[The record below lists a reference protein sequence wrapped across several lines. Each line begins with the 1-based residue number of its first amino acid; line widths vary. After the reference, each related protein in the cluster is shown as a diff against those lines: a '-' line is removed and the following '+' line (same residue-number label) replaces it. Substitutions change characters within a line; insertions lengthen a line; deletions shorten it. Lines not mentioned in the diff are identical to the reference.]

1 MSAASI
7 LALAGCGS
15 TLTNRPAPLRAPR
28 CRVAAYLPAWA
39 CLPIKRPALRRL
51 TVVDGKR
58 FATRDGQQTRV
69 YGQVLQLAPIDW
81 SAGRATQVAVRVE
94 TPLSWLRGRIAAE
107 HLRIVLKK
115 GTRLYASPTG
125 PQVGLLI
132 ADLTVGPLL
141 RRVDDRIGFEVH
153 LPSASSSPALL
164 LWAAMARFR
173 HDATGR
179 DVPRDWVVGGQQA
192 PAKLRA
198 RLGTPLRL
206 TVRGPRLPWRHDKET
221 TVLPRCA
228 NAPPRIRVLELET
241 SKARIAVR
249 LIDGYTQRL
258 GAIVLRGWTPLLPPP
273 EQRSGR
279 YAVRIR
285 LNCAF
290 YGRRQKRWEWS
301 SGGAHTTRAPLPL
314 YTTTDPRGAPI
325 GVLSKGARVEVGAA
339 QIVAAGRRRFLQVH
353 AQGLPLYVPYRPEL
367 FSAAP
372 LGPVQK

>member
-1 MSAASI
+1 MGAASI

-28 CRVAAYLPAWA
+28 CRVAAHLPAWA

-58 FATRDGQQTRV
+58 FAVRDSQQTRV
-69 YGQVLQLAPIDW
+69 YGPVLQLAPIDW
-81 SAGRATQVAVRVE
+81 SAGRATQVTVRVE
-94 TPLSWLRGRIAAE
+94 THRSWLRGRIAVE
-107 HLRIVLKK
+107 HLRILLKK
-115 GTRLYASPTG
+115 GTRLYATPTG
-125 PQVGLLI
+125 PQLGLLI
-132 ADLTVGPLL
+132 ADLTVGPQL
-141 RRVDDRIGFEVH
+141 RSVNDRIGFMVH
-153 LPSASSSPALL
+153 SPTSLR
-164 LWAAMARFR
+164 LWAPIARFR
-173 HDATGR
+173 HDAAGR

-192 PAKLRA
+192 PAKLLA
-198 RLGTPLRL
+198 RLETPLRL

-221 TVLPRCA
+221 TVLSRCA
-228 NAPPRIRVLELET
+228 NAHPRIRVLELET

-249 LIDGYTQRL
+249 LIDGYTHKP
-258 GAIVLRGWTPLLPPP
+258 GAIVLRGWAPLLPPP

-279 YAVRIR
+279 YAALIR

-290 YGRRQKRWEWS
+290 YARRQKRWEWS

-339 QIVAAGRRRFLQVH
+339 QIVAAGKRRFLKVH
-353 AQGLPLYVPYRPEL
+353 AQRLPLYVPYRPEL

-372 LGPVQK
+372 